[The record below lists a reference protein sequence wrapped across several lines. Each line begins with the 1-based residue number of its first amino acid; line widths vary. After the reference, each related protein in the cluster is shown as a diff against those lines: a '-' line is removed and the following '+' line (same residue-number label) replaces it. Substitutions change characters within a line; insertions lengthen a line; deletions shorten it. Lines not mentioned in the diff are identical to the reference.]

1 MLPLDAHA
9 PATLEWKQESAFGR
23 YFELKGGDSVYA
35 ALEFVKRFGSLA
47 EGRTAAGAW
56 TYKRRGMMSP
66 AVSAR
71 AAGSDADLAIYKP
84 NWSSS
89 KGELTLPSG
98 ETLEFRSASFWGQ
111 DWILSTPGGQT
122 LLRFSTKGVV
132 KQGSEVHVDP
142 AARERADLPLLLT
155 FCWYLLL
162 LYQED
167 MSTNAAIISS

>member
-1 MLPLDAHA
+1 MLPLDDHA

-47 EGRTAAGAW
+47 EARTAAGDW
-56 TYKRRGMMSP
+56 SYKRRGMMSP

-71 AAGSDADLAIYKP
+71 VAGSEADLAIYKP

-89 KGELTLPSG
+89 KGVLTLAGG
-98 ETLEFRSASFWGQ
+98 EALEFRSASFWGH
-111 DWILSTPGGQT
+111 DWILSAPGGHP
-122 LLRFSTKGVV
+122 LLRFSTKGVI
-132 KQGSEVHVDP
+132 KQGSEVHVEP
-142 AARERADLPLLLT
+142 AARGRADLPLLLT

-167 MSTNAAIISS
+167 MSANSAIIGS